1 MKKSLFQRGS
11 SLGRSVRFLT
21 PWNLR
26 TGGIAL
32 VVVLT
37 VVLVR
42 IFSPGFFTTLFA
54 PLWNAGERGTASVGA
69 VGTFFTDKRELALER
84 DRVQTENDGLTRE
97 NGALRA
103 RVADLTALLGSRTEK
118 NPGIVGGVL
127 ARPPV
132 SPYDVLVIDVGTG
145 DGVKTGAQVFGNGG
159 TPLGTVASV
168 NETSARVLLY
178 SAPGRE
184 TAAWVGEKR
193 IAGSLKGEGSGAFSM
208 LITREA
214 GIVVG
219 DPILIPGAGALPVGT
234 VIGVEDDPAAPRARV
249 RVRPISNP
257 FSVSWVTIASG
268 TAL

>member
-1 MKKSLFQRGS
+1 M
-11 SLGRSVRFLT
+11 GRPVRFLT

-26 TGGIAL
+26 TGGIVL

-37 VVLVR
+37 LVVVR
-42 IFSPGFFTTLFA
+42 AFFPGFFTTLFT
-54 PLWNAGERGTASVGA
+54 PLWNVGERGTASVGA

-84 DRVQTENDGLTRE
+84 DRVQTENEGLIAE
-97 NGALRA
+97 NGALRE
-103 RVADLTALLGSRTEK
+103 RVADLTALLGSRTET
-118 NPGIVGGVL
+118 NSGIVGGVL

-168 NETSARVLLY
+168 NNSSARVLLY

-193 IAGSLKGEGSGAFSM
+193 IAGTLRGEGSGAFTM
-208 LITREA
+208 LIAREA
-214 GIVVG
+214 GVVVG
-219 DPILIPGAGALPVGT
+219 DLILVPGAGALPVGT
-234 VIGVEDDPAAPRARV
+234 VISVEDDPAAPRARV
-249 RVRPISNP
+249 RVRPVSNP
-257 FSVSWVTIASG
+257 FSVSWVTIAPSV
-268 TAL
+268 AL